1 MKSEGLPED
10 VRVNV
15 ATGRR
20 TGVVLA
26 VSGGEEWAQSR
37 LLTPAEAR
45 VLAAHL
51 WRAANEAEGV
61 ADWLPDLIVKRL
73 LDPPPAS
80 SPGKESAPLR
90 GSRASV
96 AGISPGNESGS
107 APPPA
112 EAPPFRGILAGVAAA
127 DLEPVAADP
136 VFDDAPP
143 PRWGAMHMKG
153 R

>member
-51 WRAANEAEGV
+51 WRAANEVDGV

-73 LDPPPAS
+73 LDPPPT
-80 SPGKESAPLR
+80 
-90 GSRASV
+90 
-96 AGISPGNESGS
+96 
-107 APPPA
+107 
-112 EAPPFRGILAGVAAA
+112 
-127 DLEPVAADP
+127 DLEPLATDA